1 MTVAERTR
9 EAVRAEPFLHEALR
23 AGVLNYTAA
32 ARYLAVGDE
41 EAVAAAL
48 RRYEAELEPRP
59 APGDARVTMKRGLG
73 EGQTQ
78 EAILQV
84 GDVALVPGTGAL
96 TGVLATGDVSVLGLR
111 RILGRCG
118 TAGIDVEAA
127 GAIDGTLIVVVDR
140 MDGADAVR
148 AVEDA
153 LDS

>member
-32 ARYLAVGDE
+32 ARYLGIRDE

-48 RRYEAELEPRP
+48 RRYEAELEPRT
-59 APGDARVTMKRGLG
+59 APGDARVSMKSGV
-73 EGQTQ
+73 GQGQ
-78 EAILQV
+78 PAEAILQV
-84 GDVALVPGTGAL
+84 GDVVLVPGAGAL
-96 TGVLATGDVSVLGLR
+96 TGVLATGEVEILALR
-111 RILGRCG
+111 CILGRCE
-118 TAGIDVEAA
+118 TAGIDLVAA
-127 GAIDGTLIVVVDR
+127 GATDGTLVVAVDR

-153 LDS
+153 LES